1 MDAIEFVRKF
11 GSCEARSVLLKS
23 KYHYEV
29 DVYLVDTKEFTYIA
43 IQPSENDPFVSL
55 TDLKQIVEAFEF
67 IEKEFESVEIAY
79 YEYMVSGC
87 YSDPFWIKAKQS
99 IELLEKCNA

>member
-1 MDAIEFVRKF
+1 MNAIEFVKKF

-29 DVYLVDTKEFTYIA
+29 DVYLVDTKEFTHIA

-55 TDLKQIVEAFEF
+55 TDLKQIVDACELVMEHGSVAHAKNYVESDYTAP
-67 IEKEFESVEIAY
+67 EVKEFLLKAINIVEQ
-79 YEYMVSGC
+79 C
-87 YSDPFWIKAKQS
+87 Q
-99 IELLEKCNA
+99 

>member
-1 MDAIEFVRKF
+1 MNAIEFVKKF

-55 TDLKQIVEAFEF
+55 TDLKQIVDAFKLVERYGGVEEAKELHHDEF
-67 IEKEFESVEIAY
+67 RCDIYWNNLQQAINLVEQ
-79 YEYMVSGC
+79 C
-87 YSDPFWIKAKQS
+87 Q
-99 IELLEKCNA
+99 